1 MALRYSSI
9 VAGAMALCISSLP
22 GRAFGQIGELK
33 QMSLEQLSAQEVT
46 SVSKK
51 PEPYGRA
58 PAAIQVITQDE
69 IRRSGATTLPKA
81 RRLADN
87 LIVAQ
92 KNAHDW
98 AISARGFNTELVNK
112 LL

>member
-1 MALRYSSI
+1 MAHRSSSI

-22 GRAFGQIGELK
+22 GQAFAQIGELK

-51 PEPYGRA
+51 PQPYGRA
-58 PAAIQVITQDE
+58 PAAIQVITQDD
-69 IRRSGATTLPKA
+69 IRRSGATTLPEA
-81 RRLADN
+81 MRLADN

-92 KNAHDW
+92 KKSHDR
-98 AISARGFNTELVNK
+98 AISATGFNTDLANK